1 MARTH
6 SGRSSARSPG
16 SRAESVRGRGPAVWA
31 GPLGGIL
38 AALTRYVGFL
48 RGINVGKAKRLAM
61 ADLREAC
68 AELGLED
75 VRTQGQ
81 SGNLVFDSK
90 LPARTLESQIGDAI
104 KKRFGMD
111 VVVVVRSAAQL
122 AAVIKRNPFE
132 KVATVPKYSTVSFL
146 SKKPAAKALKALDP
160 ADYEPEQFEL
170 HGTELYIWM
179 PEGQI
184 KSRLYKELS
193 DAKLGVAATNRNWN
207 TLLKLHEMAAA

>member
-1 MARTH
+1 M
-6 SGRSSARSPG
+6 
-16 SRAESVRGRGPAVWA
+16 
-31 GPLGGIL
+31 
-38 AALTRYVGFL
+38 TRYVGFL

-90 LPARTLESQIGDAI
+90 LPARKLESQIGDMI